1 MALTTSRNGILFVA
15 NREAIVLVAYP
26 DGPNYSIG
34 CGHNSP
40 AIKVGDK
47 ISVKDALA
55 LLKKDLA
62 EREPRLNREL
72 SKSVT
77 QPQFDALM
85 SLHYN
90 TGNRFVWDAVRLINK
105 GAMDEAAAFFA
116 TADRNLA
123 GEKLSG
129 LLKRRLLEQAIFVHG
144 EYGPLDPILCWAD
157 NPHTT
162 RPTSYKLEPGD
173 I

>member
-1 MALTTSRNGILFVA
+1 MAMTTSRNGILFVA

-40 AIKVGDK
+40 AIKVGDR
-47 ISVKDALA
+47 ITVKDALA
-55 LLKKDLA
+55 LLKRDLA
-62 EREPRLNREL
+62 ERETRLNREL
-72 SKSVT
+72 KQPVT

-90 TGNRFVWDAVRLINK
+90 TGNRFVWDVVRLINN
-105 GAMDEAAAFFA
+105 GTLDEAAAFFA

-123 GEKLSG
+123 GEHLAG
-129 LLKRRLLEQAIFVHG
+129 LRKRRLLEQAIFVHG
-144 EYGPLDPILCWAD
+144 EYGPLDPILCWAGD
-157 NPHTT
+157 PHATKPDLY
-162 RPTSYKLEPGD
+162 RLQDGD